1 MPPKIYKKR
10 ANKKKL
16 RKPSKALVKT
26 IQKVVSGDQ
35 EVKQSF
41 HQQNILAFDGTPV
54 TANDLLRIMPN
65 ITNGIQ
71 DNERIGAKIKAVSLK
86 IKGHLIMKS
95 IVGGN
100 FSYCKIAV
108 RLMCVAPRQCGSYTT
123 LVGTTLGTAYATT
136 LLQKGSGSSG
146 YNGTISDLYA
156 DIDRDSSIV
165 YYDKIHYLSLDQLTT
180 AVGSQNVR
188 QTVKFFTI
196 NVPIR
201 NRVLQ
206 YNDTLDSVQP
216 QNCCPVIMCGYT
228 YLDGAA
234 ADAATNVSIAYDA
247 MLDFTDS

>member
-1 MPPKIYKKR
+1 MVGKKR
-10 ANKKKL
+10 NFKKKAM

-26 IQKVVSGDQ
+26 IQKVVHGDQ

-54 TANDLLRIMPN
+54 TANDLLRILPN

-71 DNERIGAKIKAVSLK
+71 DNERIGSKIKAVSLK
-86 IKGHLIMKS
+86 VKGHLIMRS
-95 IVGGN
+95 TVGGN

-108 RLMCVAPRQCGSYTT
+108 RLMVVAPRQCGSYTT

-136 LLQKGSGSSG
+136 LLQKGSGATG

-156 DIDRDSSIV
+156 DIDRDSSII
-165 YYDKIHYLSLDQLTT
+165 YYDKIHYLTLDQLQT
-180 AVGSQNVR
+180 ASGSQDVR
-188 QTVKFFTI
+188 QTVKFFNMNI
-196 NVPIR
+196 PIK

-216 QNCCPVIMCGYT
+216 QNCSPVIICGYT
-228 YLDGAA
+228 YLDGGA
-234 ADAATNVSIAYDA
+234 ADAVTNVSIAYDA
-247 MLDFTDS
+247 MLNFTDS